1 MHSARFRSLIAA
13 LRLCALLLAV
23 AALAGACKP
32 GGDAKAKGGP
42 GGPAGAGGGA
52 GGPGGGGKKG
62 PVAFAVEVQPVTRRP
77 MEYTLA
83 AVGSLIPF
91 EEAQIAARVGG
102 SVDRVLFR
110 EGDAVEAGQVLVEIE
125 PQRYRV
131 AVDQGKATVK
141 RAQAGLDDALR
152 TLQRK
157 RDMGP
162 EVASGEETDAAA
174 AKVQIS
180 RAELDQAKAA
190 LNLAELNLRDARVR
204 APLAGVVQARK
215 VQTGAYLQPGAV
227 VASIL
232 RRDPLRVRFALAE
245 MDAQRLKIGLEVRFR
260 VRGVEGWRGATVQ
273 HIAGRAD
280 ESSRQVEVLA
290 DVQAV
295 ALPRDPSA
303 SGGEIVTGGEL
314 RAGAFAEVVV
324 PIGAPYPAVAIPQI
338 AIRPSEK
345 GFLAYVIEGDKAR
358 ERIVE
363 LGMRSSDGMVEV
375 RKGLKEGEK
384 LVIVGA
390 EALRE
395 GAAVRV
401 VQPGSPAKPAGK
413 GRPDSAELPS
423 ARSLP
428 AGASPT
434 ASSAGGRAP

>member
-1 MHSARFRSLIAA
+1 M
-13 LRLCALLLAV
+13 
-23 AALAGACKP
+23 
-32 GGDAKAKGGP
+32 
-42 GGPAGAGGGA
+42 
-52 GGPGGGGKKG
+52 
-62 PVAFAVEVQPVTRRP
+62 AFAVEVQPVAKRQL
-77 MEYTLA
+77 EYTLA
-83 AVGSLIPF
+83 AVGTLIPF
-91 EEAQIAARVGG
+91 EEAQVAARVGG

-110 EGDAVEAGQVLVEIE
+110 EGDVVEAGQVLVEIE

-131 AVDQGKATVK
+131 AVDQGKAAVK
-141 RAQAGLDDALR
+141 RSQAGLDDAVR

-157 RDMGP
+157 KDMGP
-162 EVASGEETDAAA
+162 EVASGEEIDAAA
-174 AKVQIS
+174 AKVQIG
-180 RAELDQAKAA
+180 RAEVEQAKAA
-190 LNLAELNLRDARVR
+190 LALADLNLRDARVR

-245 MDAQRLKIGLEVRFR
+245 MDAQRLKMGMDIRFR
-260 VRGVEGWRGATVQ
+260 VRGVQGWRAAVVQ
-273 HIAGRAD
+273 HVAGRAD

-290 DVQAV
+290 DVSDVGWAV
-295 ALPRDPSA
+295 AATESA
-303 SGGEIVTGGEL
+303 AGPGGEL

-324 PIGAPYPAVAIPQI
+324 PIGAPYPATAIPQI

-375 RKGLKEGEK
+375 RKGLSEGEQ
-384 LVIVGA
+384 LVVLGA

-395 GAAVRV
+395 GALVRI

-413 GRPDSAELPS
+413 GRPSAGELRDAKPVPS
-423 ARSLP
+423 P
-428 AGASPT
+428 AGVT
-434 ASSAGGRAP
+434 ATSAQTP

>member
-1 MHSARFRSLIAA
+1 M
-13 LRLCALLLAV
+13 
-23 AALAGACKP
+23 
-32 GGDAKAKGGP
+32 
-42 GGPAGAGGGA
+42 
-52 GGPGGGGKKG
+52 
-62 PVAFAVEVQPVTRRP
+62 TRRQ

-245 MDAQRLKIGLEVRFR
+245 MDAQRLKTGLEVRFR

-290 DVQAV
+290 DVQDGP
-295 ALPRDPSA
+295 LPRDPSA
-303 SGGEIVTGGEL
+303 SSADIVTGGEL

-423 ARSLP
+423 GRSLP
-428 AGASPT
+428 AAASPT
-434 ASSAGGRAP
+434 ASAAGGRAP